1 MQNKFVKEYQQIMEE
16 NAPLDIG
23 TSDDIDTLANHKDNL
38 NNLLTTIEAEKEYTL
53 SNNSNYQ
60 EYIENLSSYIEAYT
74 NRITDIEEKQKAE
87 AEAQKKAEE
96 EAKRKAEEEAK
107 KKGRRRNSKNSL

>member
-1 MQNKFVKEYQQIMEE
+1 MEE

-53 SNNSNYQ
+53 SIIQ
-60 EYIENLSSYIEAYT
+60 II
-74 NRITDIEEKQKAE
+74 
-87 AEAQKKAEE
+87 
-96 EAKRKAEEEAK
+96 
-107 KKGRRRNSKNSL
+107 KNILKIFLPI